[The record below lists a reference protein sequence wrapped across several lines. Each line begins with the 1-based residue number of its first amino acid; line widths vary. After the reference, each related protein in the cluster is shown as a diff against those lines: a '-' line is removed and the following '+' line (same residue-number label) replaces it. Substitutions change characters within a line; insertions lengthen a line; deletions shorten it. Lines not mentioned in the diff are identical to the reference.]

1 MAYPSLMKS
10 LAIIGGGSWGT
21 ALAIVLAPR
30 FDRVRLWV
38 YEQDLAER
46 MCATGINDVYLAGFR
61 LPENVGI
68 LNDLGATIDGAG
80 IVLSVVPSHLVRTLY
95 QQMLP
100 HLTPAMHLVSA
111 TKGLETGTLLRVS
124 EVIRKV
130 IEPHFAPRIAVI
142 SGPTF
147 AREVARGDPTALVVA
162 STDRELAETVQSA
175 FAGPTFRL
183 YTSSDPVGVEIG
195 GAVKNVVAIGAGVC
209 HGLGL
214 GHNAVAALITRG
226 LAEITRLAMAM
237 GGQPK
242 TLAGLAGLG
251 DLVLTCTGDLS
262 RNRHVGLEL
271 ATGRKLPEI
280 VVSMK
285 MVAEGI
291 KTTAA
296 TVDLARR
303 HSVEMPIAQQ
313 MHAMLELGRPPREAI
328 RQLMERSLKGE

>member
-1 MAYPSLMKS
+1 MKN

-38 YEQDLAER
+38 YEPDLAER
-46 MCATGINDVYLAGFR
+46 MCTSRINDVYLPGFQ
-61 LPENVGI
+61 LPANVGV
-68 LNDLGATIDGAG
+68 LNDLAGTLAGAEM
-80 IVLSVVPSHLVRTLY
+80 VLSVMPSHLARPLY

-124 EVIRKV
+124 EVIQKV
-130 IEPHFAPRIAVI
+130 LEPHFAPCIAVI

-162 STDRELAETVQSA
+162 ATDRELAEAVQSA

-226 LAEITRLAMAM
+226 LAEITRLAMAL

-271 ATGRKLPEI
+271 ANGRRLPEI
-280 VVSMK
+280 VDSMK

-313 MHAMLELGRPPREAI
+313 MHAMLELGRPPRDAI

>member
-1 MAYPSLMKS
+1 MKN

-46 MCATGINDVYLAGFR
+46 MCATGINDVYLPGFQ
-61 LPENVGI
+61 LSKNVGI
-68 LNDLGATIDGAG
+68 LNDLGSTIDGAG
-80 IVLSVVPSHLVRTLY
+80 IVLSVVPSHLVRALY

-130 IEPHFAPRIAVI
+130 LEPHLAPRIAVI

-162 STDRELAETVQSA
+162 SADRELAETVQAA

-271 ATGRKLPEI
+271 ASGRKLPEI
-280 VVSMK
+280 VDSMK

-313 MHAMLELGRPPREAI
+313 MHAMLELGRPPQEAI

>member
-1 MAYPSLMKS
+1 MTN

-30 FDRVRLWV
+30 FERVRLWV
-38 YEQDLAER
+38 YEPDLAQR
-46 MCATGINDVYLAGFR
+46 MCTSRENDVYLPGFKV
-61 LPENVGI
+61 PPNVGV
-68 LNDLGATIDGAG
+68 LNDLASALDGAE
-80 IVLSVVPSHLVRTLY
+80 IVLSVVPSHLVRPLY
-95 QQMLP
+95 KQMAP

-111 TKGLETGTLLRVS
+111 TKGLETGTLMRVS
-124 EVIRKV
+124 DVIRQV
-130 IEPHFAPRIAVI
+130 LEPDFVPRVAVI

-162 STDRELAETVQSA
+162 STARELAETVQTA
-175 FAGPTFRL
+175 FSGPTFRL

-226 LAEITRLAMAM
+226 LAEISRLAMAM

-271 ATGRKLPEI
+271 AKGRKLDEI
-280 VVSMK
+280 VESMK

-291 KTTAA
+291 KTTSA

-313 MHAMLELGRPPREAI
+313 MHAMLQLGRPPQEAI

>member
-1 MAYPSLMKS
+1 
-10 LAIIGGGSWGT
+10 
-21 ALAIVLAPR
+21 
-30 FDRVRLWV
+30 
-38 YEQDLAER
+38 
-46 MCATGINDVYLAGFR
+46 
-61 LPENVGI
+61 
-68 LNDLGATIDGAG
+68 
-80 IVLSVVPSHLVRTLY
+80 
-95 QQMLP
+95 
-100 HLTPAMHLVSA
+100 MHLVSA

-124 EVIRKV
+124 DVIRKV
-130 IEPHFAPRIAVI
+130 LEPHFAPRIAVI

-162 STDRELAETVQSA
+162 STDRELAETVQAA

-242 TLAGLAGLG
+242 TLSGLAGLG

-271 ATGRKLPEI
+271 ANGRKLPEI
-280 VVSMK
+280 IDSMK

-303 HSVEMPIAQQ
+303 HLVEMPIAQQ
-313 MHAMLELGRPPREAI
+313 MHAMLELGRPPKEAI

>member
-1 MAYPSLMKS
+1 VKN

-21 ALAIVLAPR
+21 ALAVVLAPR
-30 FDRVRLWV
+30 FERLRLWV
-38 YEQDLAER
+38 YEKDLARR
-46 MCATGINDVYLAGFR
+46 MSASRENDVYLPGFQ
-61 LPENVGI
+61 LPGHVEVHNELQSALERADVV
-68 LNDLGATIDGAG
+68 LG
-80 IVLSVVPSHLVRTLY
+80 VMPSHLARPLY
-95 QQMLP
+95 GRMAP
-100 HLTPAMHLVSA
+100 HLTPSMHLVSA
-111 TKGLETGTLLRVS
+111 TKGLEAGTLLRVS
-124 EVIRKV
+124 EVMRQV
-130 IEPHFAPRIAVI
+130 LDPYFPPRVAVI

-162 STDRELAETVQSA
+162 STDPQLAEAIQGA
-175 FAGPTFRL
+175 FSGPTFRL
-183 YTSSDPVGVEIG
+183 YTSADPVGVEIG
-195 GAVKNVVAIGAGVC
+195 AAVKNVVAIGAGVC

-226 LAEITRLAMAM
+226 LAEISRLALAM

-262 RNRHVGLEL
+262 RNRHIGLEL
-271 ATGRKLPEI
+271 AKGKKLDD
-280 VVSMK
+280 VVASMK

-296 TVDLARR
+296 TVELARQ
-303 HSVEMPIAQQ
+303 HAVEMPIAQQ
-313 MHAMLELGRPPREAI
+313 MHAMLQLGRPPLEAI